1 MHPVS
6 SRLVRL
12 ALVIAASAALPNA
25 FAQTVDIGYYYRGT
39 EVFGYDDLGFQTSN
53 IGDSTL
59 DGFINTGPIQAT
71 YFNPSDPT
79 GQSGNGIIVTPIP
92 DPVLHFDTFNFTNI
106 THTSYT
112 SMTFR
117 LPQYTPS
124 DPDYLTNYR
133 KLGFLKTAGGT
144 TYGRKGSQNFNVEFL
159 DPIVGTYDG
168 EAAAFVGME
177 LYSTLHF
184 WGGSGVAIGNQQLAE
199 FSFFAAYPAASHSGP
214 LNAFFMDVVP
224 GTEPIATAAPNPT
237 LFNTPGNPGGGIRI
251 VPAAAP
257 EPTPLALCVLG
268 LVGLAVRRRRG

>member
-6 SRLVRL
+6 SRRVRL
-12 ALVIAASAALPNA
+12 ALLIVASSALPNA
-25 FAQTVDIGYYYRGT
+25 FAQTADIGYYYRGT
-39 EVFGYDDLGFQTSN
+39 EVLGYSDIGFQTSSF
-53 IGDSTL
+53 GDGIL
-59 DGFINTGPIQAT
+59 DGFINTGSIQAT
-71 YFNPSDPT
+71 HVDSFDPS

-92 DPVLHFDTFNFTNI
+92 DPVLHFDTFNLTN
-106 THTSYT
+106 TTLTSYT
-112 SMTFR
+112 SVTFR

-133 KLGFLKTAGGT
+133 KLGFLKTAGAT
-144 TYGRKGSQNFNVEFL
+144 TFGRTGFQSFNVAFL

-184 WGGSGVAIGNQQLAE
+184 WGDPGVVIGNSQLGE

-224 GTEPIATAAPNPT
+224 GTDPIATAVPNT
-237 LFNTPGNPGGGIRI
+237 TFFNTPGNPGGGIR
-251 VPAAAP
+251 VVTTAAP
-257 EPTPLALCVLG
+257 EPTSLLLSTLG